1 MVLNSHPVEITVVEP
16 LVDLQKLAKK
26 NLSFQYLSVRLIPPL
41 KSPPMSARISGF
53 FVCNKALNRQEILE
67 QTHCHIR
74 LYGIV
79 ENGLIV
85 ARNLRSR
92 VCLPGLFLQ

>member
-16 LVDLQKLAKK
+16 MVDLRKLAEKTPF
-26 NLSFQYLSVRLIPPL
+26 FQCPSVRLIPPL

-53 FVCNKALNRQEILE
+53 FVCNKALNRQEMLE

-79 ENGLIV
+79 ENG
-85 ARNLRSR
+85 
-92 VCLPGLFLQ
+92 

>member
-16 LVDLQKLAKK
+16 MVDLRKLAEKT
-26 NLSFQYLSVRLIPPL
+26 LYFQYLSVRLIPPL

-53 FVCNKALNRQEILE
+53 FVCNKALNRQEMLE

-79 ENGLIV
+79 ENG
-85 ARNLRSR
+85 
-92 VCLPGLFLQ
+92 

>member
-1 MVLNSHPVEITVVEP
+1 MVLNYLPVVVAVVEP
-16 LVDLQKLAKK
+16 LVEPQKSPK
-26 NLSFQYLSVRLIPPL
+26 NAFIFNTFRFASSPL

-53 FVCNKALNRQEILE
+53 FVCNKALNRQEMLE

-85 ARNLRSR
+85 ARNQRSR
-92 VCLPGLFLQ
+92 ACLPGLFL

>member
-1 MVLNSHPVEITVVEP
+1 MPRAARLLT
-16 LVDLQKLAKK
+16 AKEVK
-26 NLSFQYLSVRLIPPL
+26 AISKPGLTAVGGVTGLYLYIPPL

-53 FVCNKALNRQEILE
+53 FVCNKALNRQEMLE

-79 ENGLIV
+79 ENG
-85 ARNLRSR
+85 
-92 VCLPGLFLQ
+92 

>member
-1 MVLNSHPVEITVVEP
+1 MGLNRLKRGYLIQFKRY
-16 LVDLQKLAKK
+16 VDQLTG
-26 NLSFQYLSVRLIPPL
+26 SSG
-41 KSPPMSARISGF
+41 PMSARISGF

-92 VCLPGLFLQ
+92 ACLPGLFLQ

>member
-1 MVLNSHPVEITVVEP
+1 MDKTARARMTASPDGNVLSVLILLTQNFGAVCSTVSHPEILGP
-16 LVDLQKLAKK
+16 
-26 NLSFQYLSVRLIPPL
+26 LIPPL

-53 FVCNKALNRQEILE
+53 FVCNKALNRQEMLE

-79 ENGLIV
+79 ENG
-85 ARNLRSR
+85 
-92 VCLPGLFLQ
+92 